1 MNFVAKRWIA
11 LLVLSFTLLAC
22 GGGDDGNTDN
32 GGGDTSGTSLNY
44 SGETKQASMT
54 SENVNQLVTAAA
66 SGSKQAVSSDS
77 IPVVSQRPH
86 SPVNQDQI
94 NEAMARLVGDLLS
107 RGPQLAGRGEAAART
122 EDLSSSMCDSGSVV
136 VDFPDFSLEGEWRI
150 VFTQCSRDT
159 TYDNGSYSTV
169 FHGRVEGTYSKVGIG
184 YRLTLNYIHFSVS
197 INHPEGSYSDTFN
210 MQMTCIAANQDGS
223 DVTCEYYSDYLGY
236 DNRTYRVTEVSVSGS
251 GSSGYLVSVRVYDP
265 EHGYI
270 HVTTEVPLTFDCET
284 GRPSAGRIHIEAA
297 NGVTAVIEFI
307 SCSQYVVTFNGV
319 AETYSWPQG

>member
-1 MNFVAKRWIA
+1 MNFVAKSWIP

-22 GGGDDGNTDN
+22 GGDDANTDN
-32 GGGDTSGTSLNY
+32 DGGDTASSSLNY

-54 SENVNQLVTAAA
+54 SENVNQLATAAA
-66 SGSKQAVSSDS
+66 SGSKQAVSTDS
-77 IPVVSQRPH
+77 VPVVSQRPD
-86 SPVNQDQI
+86 SPLSQDQI
-94 NEAMARLVGDLLS
+94 NQAMARLVGNLLR
-107 RGPQLAGRGEAAART
+107 RGPQLAGRGETAART
-122 EDLSSSMCDSGSVV
+122 EDLSSSICNSGSVE

-169 FHGRVEGTYSKVGIG
+169 FQGTVEGTYTKVGIG
-184 YRLTLNYIHFSVS
+184 YRLTLNYINFSVS
-197 INHPEGSYSDTFN
+197 INNPGGSYSDTFN
-210 MQMTCIAANQDGS
+210 MQMSCTAANQDGS
-223 DVTCEYYSDYLGY
+223 DVSCEYYSDYLGY

-270 HVTTEVPLTFDCET
+270 HVTTVVPMTFDCET
-284 GRPSAGRIHIEAA
+284 GRPSAGRIQIEAA

-307 SCSQYVVTFNGV
+307 SCTQYVVTFNGL
-319 AETYSWPQG
+319 AETYRWP